1 MTCHTKEELEQML
14 YDVVN
19 ELDLSDAM
27 LDEHGPHGTP
37 PAILVREVLAQ
48 KDLQIALLR
57 RGFVEVGHN
66 AKVSGAGTASAGLPG
81 WQANGET
88 E

>member
-19 ELDLSDAM
+19 ELDLSEAM
-27 LDEHGPHGTP
+27 LDKHGPHGTP

-48 KDLQIALLR
+48 KEMQIAMLR
-57 RGFVEVGHN
+57 REFVDVGHN
-66 AKVSGAGTASAGLPG
+66 AKLSG
-81 WQANGET
+81 GEAVRQLQ
-88 E
+88 

>member
-1 MTCHTKEELEQML
+1 MTCHTKVELEQML

-27 LDEHGPHGTP
+27 LDKHGPHGTP

-66 AKVSGAGTASAGLPG
+66 ERSSPAAKRSGAA
-81 WQANGET
+81 
-88 E
+88 

>member
-1 MTCHTKEELEQML
+1 MHNADVTGAAPKVINRRSDMTCHTKEDLERML

-27 LDEHGPHGTP
+27 LEKHGPHGTE

-48 KDLQIALLR
+48 KDMQIRMLR
-57 RGFVEVGHN
+57 QGFVEIGHN
-66 AKVSGAGTASAGLPG
+66 A
-81 WQANGET
+81 
-88 E
+88 